1 MGFDEIRNMPDHR
14 SVSVTSNRPRVV
26 VIIPAPTPDGPV
38 KGAYAM
44 ANMLSAQHD
53 VTLVTLKDGPGAGAV
68 LAPGVTHVSLTHASA
83 GMLGKGYALR
93 RLLSRL
99 RCEGPVVTLSMCF
112 SADLA
117 NWLNRDHA
125 FAVASVR
132 GNLFE
137 NYRFD
142 YGKAGTALAWL
153 HMHMLGSMQRV
164 IAMNVPMRDQLRP
177 FVRDSKLAIISNFI
191 DEQAVARH
199 RVAAQPP
206 APFRFVFLGSLTER
220 KCPVLAVRALDMIR
234 RKGVDAALDIVGDGP
249 LLEQVRAE
257 VTRLSLQAHVACHGA
272 LTEPLPVVAQAH
284 ALVLPS
290 LSEGTPRAALE
301 ALHLGLPCVLRD
313 VDGNGELIQE
323 GVNGSTFNDD
333 LDLPDAMQR
342 TMTLVQKLPPTRAS
356 LIPAPFRQAH
366 VKDQLIAIMEAAHD

>member
-1 MGFDEIRNMPDHR
+1 MPDSR
-14 SVSVTSNRPRVV
+14 SVSVTSSRPRVV
-26 VIIPAPTPDGPV
+26 IVVPAPTPDGPV

-44 ANMLSAQHD
+44 ANMLSDKYD

-68 LAPGVTHVSLTHASA
+68 LAPCITHISLAQASA

-93 RLLSRL
+93 QLLSRM
-99 RCEGPVVTLSMCF
+99 RREGPVVTLSMCF

-117 NWLNRDHA
+117 NWLNRDRV
-125 FAVASVR
+125 FTVASVR

-142 YGKAGTALAWL
+142 YGWAGTALAWL
-153 HMHMLGSMQRV
+153 HMHMLGGMQRV
-164 IAMNVPMRDQLRP
+164 IAMNMPMRDQLRP
-177 FVRDSKLAIISNFI
+177 FICDSKLTIISNFI

-199 RVAAQPP
+199 RVAMQPP
-206 APFRFVFLGSLTER
+206 VPFRFVFLGSLTER
-220 KCPVLAVRALDMIR
+220 KCPILTIRALNVIR
-234 RKGVDAALDIVGDGP
+234 SKGMDATLDIIGGGP
-249 LLEQVRAE
+249 LLHQVRAE
-257 VTRLSLQAHVACHGA
+257 VARLSLQAHIACHGA
-272 LTEPLPVVAQAH
+272 LTEPLPVVARAH

-290 LSEGTPRAALE
+290 RSEGTPRAALE
-301 ALHLGLPCVLRD
+301 ALHLGLPCVLRN

-333 LDLPDAMQR
+333 IDLPDAMQR
-342 TMTLVQKLPPTRAS
+342 TITLVQTLPAPRTS

-366 VKDQLIAIMEAAHD
+366 IENQLIAIVEMAHE